1 MSEHTG
7 DATPEKNLVVAD
19 EAASAP
25 NAVLI
30 VATLCF
36 GGLVASLMQTLV
48 VPLQPEL
55 PALLGASRT
64 DASWVITATLLAAAV
79 AMP

>member
-36 GGLVASLMQTLV
+36 GGLVA
-48 VPLQPEL
+48 
-55 PALLGASRT
+55 
-64 DASWVITATLLAAAV
+64 
-79 AMP
+79 

>member
-7 DATPEKNLVVAD
+7 DATPKEPGCRGRGGIG
-19 EAASAP
+19 P

-36 GGLVASLMQTLV
+36 GGLS
-48 VPLQPEL
+48 P
-55 PALLGASRT
+55 R
-64 DASWVITATLLAAAV
+64 
-79 AMP
+79 